1 MRGELAGQVETE
13 DVVEDCLDDEDD
25 VEASEESE
33 ESQVDDSREEE
44 AEVDG
49 VELVEGVSKSED
61 SVHSLGLF
69 TLDKSVGA
77 TVSWGV
83 PKWGPS
89 GVYLT

>member
-1 MRGELAGQVETE
+1 MRGELAGQLETE
-13 DVVEDCLDDEDD
+13 DVVEDCRDDEDD

-33 ESQVDDSREEE
+33 ESQEDDSLEED

-61 SVHSLGLF
+61 SERSLGLF

-77 TVSWGV
+77 TLSWV
-83 PKWGPS
+83 VAKCGPR